1 MYLYLILSYLIGSI
15 PFSFIIPYI
24 LTGRDVRK
32 YGSNNVG
39 TSNAVYTTNLKV
51 GILCLIG
58 DFSKGF
64 FSYYLFSQILNADNL
79 YVSLASL
86 LAVIGHNWSIF
97 LKFKGG
103 KGIAT
108 LWGILMAYNPIVGLS
123 FAAISA
129 LITFISKYIALG
141 NVLSL
146 LIITIISYFNI
157 FNIDPLLLTIMF
169 IIILP
174 KHIENL
180 VRIVKGQEIK
190 VTERLDN

>member
-32 YGSNNVG
+32 YGSKNVG

>member
-1 MYLYLILSYLIGSI
+1 M
-15 PFSFIIPYI
+15 F
-24 LTGRDVRK
+24 
-32 YGSNNVG
+32 
-39 TSNAVYTTNLKV
+39 A
-51 GILCLIG
+51 
-58 DFSKGF
+58 
-64 FSYYLFSQILNADNL
+64 QILKADNL
-79 YVSLASL
+79 YVSLAAL

-157 FNIDPLLLTIMF
+157 FNIDPLLLTLMF

-190 VTERLDN
+190 VTERLDK

>member
-1 MYLYLILSYLIGSI
+1 M
-15 PFSFIIPYI
+15 F
-24 LTGRDVRK
+24 
-32 YGSNNVG
+32 
-39 TSNAVYTTNLKV
+39 A
-51 GILCLIG
+51 
-58 DFSKGF
+58 
-64 FSYYLFSQILNADNL
+64 QILKADNL
-79 YVSLASL
+79 YVSLAAL

-157 FNIDPLLLTIMF
+157 FNIDPLLLTLMF

-180 VRIVKGQEIK
+180 VRIVKGQKIK
-190 VTERLDN
+190 VTERLDK